1 MTNIIMTDT
10 ELVEQCIKGDQD
22 CKKMLYEKY
31 ASTMLGVSLRYS
43 SSLTEAEDM
52 LQDGFI
58 KVYRYLNKYSGNGS
72 LEGWI
77 RKIIVNTALNNYKR
91 NQLWDKNIEVGEFE
105 KTVEDSR
112 VSNNSNL
119 NAEQLLKLISELPT
133 GYKLVFNLFEIEGYS
148 HSEIAEMLNIS
159 ESTSRTQLKKAK
171 EKLRTQVIK
180 LIEMEENI
188 IEKIKYY

>member
-119 NAEQLLKLISELPT
+119 NAEQLLKLISQLPT

-148 HSEIAEMLNIS
+148 HSEIAEMLNIA